1 MSTLAGGRVRGAVAL
16 ALVMVWMVLGGL
28 YQRLILWPAVHLFPR
43 PRRHWV
49 SAFMRVMS
57 RGIFRLLQLG
67 GARFERSGRLPT
79 AEPCLVLMNHQSLLD
94 IITVVLMADP
104 LVPAFVTRK
113 RYAYGVPVISQCL
126 RLLGCPIIDPRNDP
140 RGASEAIARGAAEQR
155 HGLLIFPEGHRSRDG
170 RVRPFKTAGTEAA
183 LRERPMPVYL
193 VVTDGYWRAA
203 RLADFVSH
211 AGTIRGRTEIIG
223 PFLPPPDPAD
233 LATFVS
239 GLRELLVAHLED
251 LRRRADG
258 RA

>member
-1 MSTLAGGRVRGAVAL
+1 MNAQVGGRARGVFAL
-16 ALVMVWMVLGGL
+16 ALVMVWMLLGGL
-28 YQRLILWPAVHLFPR
+28 YQRLFLWPAVYLVPG
-43 PRRHWV
+43 RRRVWV
-49 SAFMRVMS
+49 SAFMRAMA
-57 RGIFRLLQLG
+57 RGIFTLLELG

-79 AEPCLVLMNHQSLLD
+79 AEPCLILMNHQSLLD
-94 IITVVLMADP
+94 IITVVLLADP

-126 RLLGCPIIDPRNDP
+126 RLLGCPIIDPRKDP
-140 RGASEAIARGAAEQR
+140 RGASEAIARGAAEQQ

-170 RVRPFKTAGTEAA
+170 RVRPFKAAGTEAA

-211 AGTIRGRTEIIG
+211 AGSIRGRTEIIG
-223 PFLPPPDPAD
+223 PFLPPADPAD
-233 LATFVS
+233 LVAFVG
-239 GLRELLVAHLED
+239 GLRDRLVAQLED

-258 RA
+258 HA